1 MRRITILFLVAVL
14 VVALTAGAAMAK
26 PGKNK
31 GKGKG
36 KEKVVLC
43 HKGTTIK
50 VAKSAEKGHLK
61 HGDPPGACAAP
72 TPTA

>member
-14 VVALTAGAAMAK
+14 VVALTAGTAMAK
-26 PGKNK
+26 PGKSK

-43 HKGTTIK
+43 HKGTMLR
-50 VAKSAEKGHLK
+50 VANPAEKAHLK
-61 HGDPPGACAAP
+61 HGDNPGACAAP
-72 TPTA
+72 APTT